1 MIMKNHTVILYPFFI
16 LAVVL
21 SVLTADSA
29 WVCAQTGGQ
38 APISI
43 TADQMEADDRQ
54 KVVHF
59 VGSVVARQDDVTV
72 NCDRMQVFYQSVDS
86 GENSTESQEE
96 SGLMGLGGGS
106 NEITRVECEGNVKI
120 TQGDR
125 VALGQKAVYMAKGS
139 PRTIILTGEPRIW
152 RNRDYLTGKRIIYYL
167 DENRSVVEGGTDNRV
182 NALFYQGPDQPE
194 QPKDSEAADQA
205 KEKQP

>member
-1 MIMKNHTVILYPFFI
+1 MKKYTAILYPLFA
-16 LAVVL
+16 LVMVL
-21 SVLTADSA
+21 SGLAAAPASA
-29 WVCAQTGGQ
+29 QPQTGGQ

-43 TADQMEADDRQ
+43 TADEMEADDRQ

-59 VGSVVARQDDVTV
+59 VGNVVARQEDVTV
-72 NCDRMQVFYQSVDS
+72 SCDKMEVFYQAVDT
-86 GENSTESQEE
+86 GEKPTDQQNEM
-96 SGLMGLGGGS
+96 GLMGLGGGS
-106 NEITRVECEGNVKI
+106 NEIARVECSGNVKI

-125 VALGQKAVYMAKGS
+125 VALGQKAVYLAKGS

-152 RNRDYLTGKRIIYYL
+152 RDRDYLTGKRIIYYL

-194 QPKDSEAADQA
+194 AKPAPESSPPK

>member
-1 MIMKNHTVILYPFFI
+1 MKKYTVILYPFFI
-16 LAVVL
+16 LAMVL
-21 SVLTADSA
+21 SGLAVDPASTQ
-29 WVCAQTGGQ
+29 AQTGGQ

-43 TADQMEADDRQ
+43 TADQMEADDKQ

-72 NCDRMQVFYQSVDS
+72 NCDRMRVFYQAVDT
-86 GENSTESQEE
+86 GETSADKQEE

-106 NEITRVECEGNVKI
+106 NEIKRVECEGNVKI

-125 VALGQKAVYMAKGS
+125 VALGQKAIYMAKGS

-194 QPKDSEAADQA
+194 EQQDPDAADQP
-205 KEKQP
+205 KEKQQ